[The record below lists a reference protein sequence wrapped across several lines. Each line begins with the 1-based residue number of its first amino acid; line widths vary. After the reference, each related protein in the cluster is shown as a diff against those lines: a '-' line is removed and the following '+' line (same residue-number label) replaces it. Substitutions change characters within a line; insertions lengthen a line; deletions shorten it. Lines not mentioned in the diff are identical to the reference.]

1 MSEQDLGN
9 YFSSA
14 GPVTNVRI
22 MIDRETNRPKG
33 FGFCEF
39 ADQQSAQTPSRTSTE
54 WTSMDALCESTWPTK
69 CVAPHRKPGLRG
81 WSKELAVA
89 AKLFKRY
96 FILYKPQWSS
106 RYVLFSADYE
116 RASG

>member
-1 MSEQDLGN
+1 MSSGCSVYVGNLPYNVSEQDLGN

-39 ADQQSAQTPSRTSTE
+39 ADQQSAQNAVQNFNGVDFNGRS
-54 WTSMDALCESTWPTK
+54 
-69 CVAPHRKPGLRG
+69 LRVN
-81 WSKELAVA
+81 LAN
-89 AKLFKRY
+89 K
-96 FILYKPQWSS
+96 
-106 RYVLFSADYE
+106 
-116 RASG
+116 